1 MLSKPISRSPSGA
14 SAYYY
19 QTENKTNSLWGGK
32 AAEELGL
39 RDKVKLEQFQR
50 VLDGMHPYKDEK
62 LRQNA
67 AKENAIAGWDFTFS
81 LSKNASILA
90 LADRRIEK
98 AFHKSIDEV
107 LAIAE
112 QRYALTRTGHAGI
125 NKEHTGNLLYARF
138 THYNSRANDPQI
150 HEHVFIVNT
159 TLGMDGKWRSL
170 DNRELYSLY
179 KHIGQIQE
187 HILAKE
193 LKSLGYELEID
204 RKNGMVD
211 IKTARQDVKEFFSKR
226 SQQIKEEYEKN
237 KNKFEYERDAKQ
249 KASWDT
255 REEKDHNF
263 SYKEMKNK
271 VNLELKEH
279 FGISLKQFKKQA
291 IELVKQN
298 NMTLQTKTTT
308 EQLETAIDKSLDT
321 ALKDLTKTQSVFTK
335 EQVENLIL
343 KQTLGE
349 NITLKQIDEAIEKE
363 IKNGN
368 ILALDDKYLTT
379 RAMQNI
385 EKETVSIIKQNI
397 ETTGIYDKQ
406 QAKELIEL
414 QERYQNFKYT
424 DGQKEF
430 IEKALTQN
438 ERYLIV
444 QGNAGSGKTASIKLI
459 NRAYA
464 QEGYKIIG
472 AAPTGKAANLLK
484 ESGIENVFTIAK
496 LKNEIQ
502 NGNINLNNSKTILI
516 VDESSMISSFD
527 MHFLI
532 KQETAKTILVGDIK
546 QFKPIEQGKI
556 FEDMQ
561 NHIKPESHVDMQ
573 QTVRFKTQEQKQTAN
588 LMNQKRFAE
597 AIDMLDKNG
606 SIKEIKDKNTKI
618 EKIKECY
625 IANIKD
631 NRDVLLITNTNKER
645 EILNET
651 IREKL
656 KEEGLID
663 KKDYKV
669 LVYSPKNLGPAER
682 NFIES
687 YQKTDKLIFTSQN
700 KTGFVGEANITDVDK
715 DRNMVKV
722 EYDHR
727 IYEFNPQDLKDVALF
742 KQDEKS
748 FSVGDTIIF
757 LKNDKGLNIAN
768 GEIGKIESIEKD
780 RIGIVKHNGES
791 ITINTNQNSK
801 DAYNYIDHA
810 YAITTYKSQGQT
822 TDVTIYSHSSEIIS
836 NQESFYVAATRA
848 KEETIIF
855 TDNKEILK
863 EQTQMEQEKLSTID
877 FERKEGIEE
886 KEKMDN
892 SLSNEEKVNVAEKTE
907 NREESERIDLTIS
920 R

>member
-50 VLDGMHPYKDEK
+50 VLDGFHPYRDEK

-67 AKENAIAGWDFTFS
+67 NKENAIAGWDFTFS

-98 AFHKSIDEV
+98 AFHKSIDEA
-107 LAIAE
+107 LSIAQE
-112 QRYALTRTGHAGI
+112 RYALTRTGHAGI

-159 TLGMDGKWRSL
+159 TLGIDGKWRSL

-187 HILAKE
+187 HILAQE

-237 KNKFEYERDAKQ
+237 KDRFEYERDAKQ

-255 REEKDHNF
+255 RQEKDHNF

-279 FGISLKQFKKQA
+279 FGINLKQFKKQA
-291 IELVKQN
+291 VELARQN
-298 NMTLQTKTTT
+298 SVTLQAKTAK
-308 EQLETAIDKSLDT
+308 EQSEATIDKSLDT
-321 ALKDLTKTQSVFTK
+321 ALEDLTKAQSVFTK
-335 EQVENLIL
+335 EQIENLIL

-379 RAMQNI
+379 RAIQSI
-385 EKETVSIIKQNI
+385 EKETVSIIEHNVQ
-397 ETTGIYDKQ
+397 TTGIYDKQ

-430 IEKALTQN
+430 MEKALTQN
-438 ERYLIV
+438 KRYLIV

-459 NRAYA
+459 NRAYT
-464 QEGYKIIG
+464 QEECKVIG
-472 AAPTGKAANLLK
+472 VAPTGKAANLLK

-502 NGNINLNNSKTILI
+502 NGNINLNNSKTVLI
-516 VDESSMISSFD
+516 VDESSMISSSD

-546 QFKPIEQGKI
+546 QFKPIEQGKV
-556 FEDMQ
+556 FEDIQ
-561 NHIKPESHVDMQ
+561 KHIKPENYVDMQ

-597 AIDMLDKNG
+597 AIDLLDRNG
-606 SIKEIKDKNTKI
+606 SIKEIEDKNEKI

-625 IANIKD
+625 IENIKN

-656 KEEGLID
+656 KEEGLVD

-669 LVYSPKNLGPAER
+669 LAYSPKNLDPAER

-687 YQKTDKLIFTSQN
+687 YRKTDKLIFTSQSR
-700 KTGFVGEANITDVDK
+700 TGLVGEANIIDVDK
-715 DRNMVKV
+715 DKNTIRIEHNN
-722 EYDHR
+722 R
-727 IYEFNPQDLKDVALF
+727 IYEFTPQDLKDAALF
-742 KQDEKS
+742 KQNYRN

-780 RIGIVKHNGES
+780 RIGIIKQNRENV
-791 ITINTNQNSK
+791 TINTNQNSK
-801 DAYNYIDHA
+801 DVYNYIDHA

-822 TDVTIYSHSSEIIS
+822 TNVTIYSHSSETIS

-848 KEETIIF
+848 KEETVIF

-863 EQTQMEQEKLSTID
+863 EQSQMEQEKLSTID
-877 FERKEGIEE
+877 FGKKRRDRRKRKNAPI
-886 KEKMDN
+886 
-892 SLSNEEKVNVAEKTE
+892 
-907 NREESERIDLTIS
+907 
-920 R
+920 